1 VFRGLVGVDDLV
13 GAGDDVDGHA
23 GLSLARGGAGA
34 FELHVTPFADPGPG
48 GGDDGDD

>member
-13 GAGDDVDGHA
+13 GAGDDVDVHA